1 VKKPTDIGMNRTGI
15 KASPIDSKETIE
27 GAQQSKLVDPGDATA
42 IADERIEW
50 SNAAEPVGTMPPPGS
65 VKGVLKT
72 VMEKLKGNEPNVL
85 LDKLG
90 ERIAFERTGVRLYD
104 ALLCKLAAANLH
116 EGGPTREEVEQIREE
131 ELQHFM
137 LLKETME
144 SLGGDPTAMTPCADI
159 TAVASSGIVK
169 VLADSR
175 TTLTQCLDALL
186 IAELADNDAWMML
199 VDLAE
204 GLGMKEMGQ
213 RFRQAMTE
221 EEDHL
226 MRVRGWINAALLGQA
241 GITPTRPHPQ
251 PRPPAH

>member
-15 KASPIDSKETIE
+15 KASPVDSKKTIE

-42 IADERIEW
+42 LADERIEW

-72 VMEKLKGNEPNVL
+72 VMEKLKGNEPNVF
-85 LDKLG
+85 LDKIG

-104 ALLCKLAAANLH
+104 ALLCKLSAAHLH

-137 LLKETME
+137 LLTETME

-159 TAVASSGIVK
+159 TAVASSGILK
-169 VLADSR
+169 VLADPR
-175 TTLTQCLDALL
+175 TTLTQCLDAILSFPQQ
-186 IAELADNDAWMML
+186 IFARSKCQTIRWASFDARRFQTDTHAVHAERAFRHFSRRGIQFGNIERAARDA
-199 VDLAE
+199 VTAS
-204 GLGMKEMGQ
+204 
-213 RFRQAMTE
+213 
-221 EEDHL
+221 
-226 MRVRGWINAALLGQA
+226 NAVV
-241 GITPTRPHPQ
+241 
-251 PRPPAH
+251 